1 MPGKRAKGMRKDG
14 ERMKKP
20 WMKRLAAVSLTLALE
35 TGAGTLLRAYEEEI
49 QEGKLLEPQRPQ
61 NRHSREVRRIR
72 KNSQQ

>member
-20 WMKRLAAVSLTLALE
+20 WRKRLAAVSLTLALE

-49 QEGKLLEPQRPQ
+49 
-61 NRHSREVRRIR
+61 SR
-72 KNSQQ
+72 KTGGGYL

>member
-14 ERMKKP
+14 ERTTKP

-49 QEGKLLEPQRPQ
+49 
-61 NRHSREVRRIR
+61 SRKTGGGVFVKYR
-72 KNSQQ
+72 K